1 MLNRLIIV
9 CKGGIRS
16 MKQNRKTISLIMSLL
31 ILIGTV
37 ISPIRV
43 MAEERKDLSTKEQVD
58 SKKSKTDDK
67 VDEKQKDKYIS
78 EKSNDVNGDSIKEDK
93 TEWNLFNENYSNLTF
108 NSMAFSKKN
117 NYLPNQRLDKSNK
130 LTMKRTDLDFSKL
143 KLNQFRLHKDNMK
156 ILSKSNSVEQRN
168 FYKDFSEGA
177 NYDWTAFF
185 FKIPNRS
192 YKGEYRFENPLKL
205 SFEKAG
211 KINGRYVDVV
221 INVTQVKLRRPK
233 FGKNGEFGYLGDK
246 EIENPNKYLQTFFI
260 VGENNGKGLI
270 GVQDYL
276 GLGGYKQVPQA
287 FVGAYALEAY
297 LHAEYVWSDNKTKC
311 DCKMVMA
318 PSDIDINRSEGKTQ
332 FNETFWMKD
341 IEKQADKI
349 MLNNAN
355 RLNIETRKDG
365 WTKWEATG
373 RTEGAWEEYN
383 KSGFV
388 IRSKNGSF
396 DFCYETVGGC
406 GTLYGFYTET
416 GDSALREDVEPK
428 DMQVGIGKS
437 ITYKVDFK
445 VPRAGIDTID
455 NIGVLK
461 VESHFDRRID
471 YKSLT
476 VKSSSG
482 YVLKE
487 NVDYKVKYEDEKN
500 SWWGKAGIKGSFI
513 TVEIINEKLLRYPE
527 QSKFTNYTITYNM
540 TTNNKI
546 IDNAK
551 NILGTSTLVV
561 DDSFLLSNT
570 VKTTLWDILEIKK
583 EWKIAPRKN
592 DLLKPF
598 NLGEIT
604 DDWKSKKP
612 NIDVNV
618 TLKRKVGNDVD
629 KSFSQR
635 ITLKAKDDWKYTTGR
650 LDIQNSAEKKY
661 TYYIEEEVPDG
672 YELVGYRPKET
683 MIGLGQV
690 RRLTVINQ
698 KSKAKSG
705 LTIEKLWQN
714 EDGSPLKQNGFV
726 TGTLKRRVK
735 VGNSYQED
743 TTFSRKVK
751 IEKEKDWKTVVDDLE
766 VKDKAGR
773 NYLYRIEE
781 DVPKGFFIAEYRP
794 REIEL
799 TNTVDK
805 NLLQVINRKGNPGG
819 SQNE

>member
-1 MLNRLIIV
+1 
-9 CKGGIRS
+9 
-16 MKQNRKTISLIMSLL
+16 MKSRKKTISLVMSLL
-31 ILIGTV
+31 ILVGTIV
-37 ISPIRV
+37 SPMRV
-43 MAEERKDLSTKEQVD
+43 MTEEREDSLAKEQVD
-58 SKKSKTDDK
+58 STKSKTTDNAEE
-67 VDEKQKDKYIS
+67 EKQRDKNIS
-78 EKSNDVNGDSIKEDK
+78 KKANDFNGDSIKEDK

-108 NSMAFSKKN
+108 NSMPFSKKN
-117 NYLPNQRLDKSNK
+117 NYLPDQTHDKSNK
-130 LTMKRTDLDFSKL
+130 LIMKRTDLDFSKL

-156 ILSKSNSVEQRN
+156 ILSKSNSVEQRH
-168 FYKDFSEGA
+168 FHKDFSEGA

-192 YKGEYRFENPLKL
+192 YKGEYRFDNPLKL

-221 INVTQVKLRRPK
+221 IDVTQVKLRRPK

-246 EIENPNKYLQTFFI
+246 EIESPNKYLQTFFI

-276 GLGGYKQVPQA
+276 SLGGYKQVPQA

-311 DCKMVMA
+311 DYKMVMT

-332 FNETFWMKD
+332 FNETFWMKN
-341 IEKQADKI
+341 IEKQADKV
-349 MLNNAN
+349 MLNHAN

-373 RTEGAWEEYN
+373 RTEGAWEECN

-416 GDSALREDVEPK
+416 GDSAIREDVEPK
-428 DMQVGIGKS
+428 DMQVGVGKS

-445 VPRAGIDTID
+445 IPRVGIDTID
-455 NIGVLK
+455 DISVLK
-461 VESHFDRRID
+461 VESSFDRRVD

-487 NVDYKVKYEDEKN
+487 NVDYKVSCKDEN
-500 SWWGKAGIKGSFI
+500 NPWWKKTGIRGSII
-513 TVEIINEKLLRYPE
+513 TVKIINEKLLSHPE

-540 TTNNKI
+540 KTNDKI
-546 IDNAK
+546 VDNAK
-551 NILGTSTLVV
+551 DILSSSTLVLN
-561 DDSFLLSNT
+561 DSSLKSNI

-583 EWKIAPRKN
+583 EWKSKN
-592 DLLKPF
+592 
-598 NLGEIT
+598 
-604 DDWKSKKP
+604 P

-635 ITLKAKDDWKYTTGR
+635 ITLKAKNNWKYTTGR
-650 LDIQNSAEKKY
+650 LDIQNSAERKY

-690 RRLTVINQ
+690 RSLTAINQ

-705 LTIEKLWQN
+705 LTIEKLWQD
-714 EDGSPLKQNGFV
+714 EDGSPLNQNGFV

-735 VGNSYQED
+735 VGNRYQED

-751 IEKEKDWKTVVDDLE
+751 IEKANNWKTVVNGLD

-781 DVPKGFFIAEYRP
+781 DVPKGFFIAGYKP